1 MRQTTRGTLKT
12 CLATCAAMMLRLSP
26 SVTATKPSASSTPAL
41 RSTSAAVHFGRDL
54 GSDATAAYD
63 HDLQSESIIGTPV
76 KAPSGADTRALAWF
90 AVRFPFTLL
99 GLMAIAIG
107 VWVAVY
113 LTVHPG
119 LDPVSN
125 GLAFGTAVG
134 AFAFGAYVLVRRLRR
149 GPGN

>member
-1 MRQTTRGTLKT
+1 
-12 CLATCAAMMLRLSP
+12 
-26 SVTATKPSASSTPAL
+26 V
-41 RSTSAAVHFGRDL
+41 SAAVHFGRDL
-54 GSDATAAYD
+54 GSDATTANY
-63 HDLQSESIIGTPV
+63 HNLQSESIIGTPV
-76 KAPSGADTRALAWF
+76 KAPSGPDTRALAWF

-125 GLAFGTAVG
+125 GLAFVTAVG
-134 AFAFGAYVLVRRLRR
+134 ALAFGAYVLVRRLRR
-149 GPGN
+149 GPDN

>member
-1 MRQTTRGTLKT
+1 M
-12 CLATCAAMMLRLSP
+12 
-26 SVTATKPSASSTPAL
+26 
-41 RSTSAAVHFGRDL
+41 
-54 GSDATAAYD
+54 
-63 HDLQSESIIGTPV
+63 